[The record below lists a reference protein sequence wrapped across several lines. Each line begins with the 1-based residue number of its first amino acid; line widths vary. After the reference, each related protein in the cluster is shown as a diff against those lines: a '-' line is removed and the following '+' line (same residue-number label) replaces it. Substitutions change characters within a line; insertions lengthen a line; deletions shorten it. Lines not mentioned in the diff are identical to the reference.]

1 MSKNKNVDV
10 LLVNPGCRNAVYQ
23 ALGDTF
29 SAIETPS
36 LAALFATYIR
46 NKGYTVAIVDA
57 PANNLSP
64 EGVAHHISEHYCPVL
79 IVMVVYG
86 FQPSAS
92 TQNMTAASETCDAL
106 KRLHPDYKI
115 LMTGTHP
122 AALPE
127 KTLREERVDFVC
139 SREGPDTILL
149 TMQALKQNSD
159 VFSAIP
165 SLWYKSAN
173 GELQSTPPGPL
184 MENLDEEM
192 PGAAW
197 DLLPMDK
204 YRAHNWHCFEHI
216 HERQPYASVHTSLGC
231 PYKCTFCCINAPF
244 GKSSYRMWSPASV
257 IKEIDVLV
265 NQYGI
270 KNIKFVDEMFVLNK
284 HHVHGICDL
293 IIERGYKLN
302 IWAYARV
309 DTVKDEFLDKLYRAG
324 FRWLALGIES
334 GSKHVRDGVE
344 KGRFGTTEIL
354 QVVKKIQEAG
364 INVIG
369 NYIFGLPD
377 DTYESMQETL
387 QLALDANCE
396 FANFYCA
403 MAYPGSK
410 LYTMAVEKGWALPDT
425 WIGYS
430 QHGYESKPLRTEVLT
445 AAEVL
450 NFRDQAFVKYYTDP
464 RYLALVKEKF
474 GQAVCDHIAEMV
486 KIQLKRK
493 IVEEAGNLPTID
505 ALKMKSTSVGVP
517 A

>member
-1 MSKNKNVDV
+1 MVNKKNVDV
-10 LLVNPGCRNAVYQ
+10 LLVNPGSRTAVYQ
-23 ALGDTF
+23 ELGDQF

-46 NKGYTVAIVDA
+46 NKGFTVAIVDA

-64 EGVAHHISEHYCPVL
+64 QGVAQFIHENYQPVL
-79 IVMVVYG
+79 TVMVVYG

-92 TQNMTAASETCDAL
+92 TQNMTAASETCHAL
-106 KRLHPDYKI
+106 KNIDTGYQI

-127 KTLREERVDFVC
+127 KTLREENIDFVC

-149 TMQALKQNSD
+149 TAQALKNKETD
-159 VFSAIP
+159 FSAVP
-165 SLWYKSAN
+165 SLWYRN
-173 GELQSTPPGPL
+173 GKEVLSTPPGPL
-184 MENLDEEM
+184 MDNLDEEM

-216 HERQPYASVHTSLGC
+216 DERQPYASIHTSLGC

-244 GKSSYRMWSPASV
+244 GKSSYRMWSPESV
-257 IKEIDVLV
+257 IKEIDILV
-265 NQYGI
+265 NEYGI

-284 HHVHGICDL
+284 SHVIGICDL

-309 DTVKDEFLDKLYRAG
+309 DTVKDEFLDKLYQAG
-324 FRWLALGIES
+324 VRWLALGIES

-344 KGRFGTTEIL
+344 KGRFGTAEIL
-354 QVVKKIQEAG
+354 QVVKKIQAAG

-377 DTYESMQETL
+377 DTYESMMETL
-387 QLALDANCE
+387 QLAIDANCE

-410 LYTMAVEKGWALPDT
+410 LYTMAVEKGWELPET
-425 WIGYS
+425 WVGYS
-430 QHGYESKPLRTEVLT
+430 QHGYECKPLRTDVLK

-450 NFRDQAFVKYYTDP
+450 NFRDNAFHAYFTNP
-464 RYLALVKEKF
+464 RYLELVKSKF
-474 GQAVCDHIAEMV
+474 GQAVHDHVLDMT
-486 KIQLKRK
+486 KIRLKRK
-493 IVEEAGNLPTID
+493 IVEEAGKLPTLDELLLQQKHAEEIE
-505 ALKMKSTSVGVP
+505 V
-517 A
+517 

>member
-1 MSKNKNVDV
+1 MKKAVDV
-10 LLVNPGCRNAVYQ
+10 LLVNPGCRAAVYQ
-23 ALGDTF
+23 NLGDQY

-36 LAALFATYIR
+36 LAAMFASYIR
-46 NKGYTVAIVDA
+46 NKQSTVAIIDA

-64 EGVAHHISEHYCPVL
+64 QGVANYIREHYEPVL

-92 TQNMTAASETCDAL
+92 TQNMTAAGETCQAL
-106 KRLHPDYKI
+106 KAISADYQI
-115 LMTGTHP
+115 MMTGTHP

-127 KTLREERVDFVC
+127 KTLREEAIDFVC

-149 TMQALKQNSD
+149 TALALKNASSD
-159 VFSAIP
+159 FSSIP
-165 SLWYKSAN
+165 SLWYKQGA
-173 GELQSTPPGPL
+173 ELFSTPPGPL
-184 MENLDEEM
+184 LDNLDEEM

-216 HERQPYASVHTSLGC
+216 DQRQPYASIHTSLGC

-244 GKSSYRMWSPASV
+244 GKSSYRMWSPESV
-257 IKEIDVLV
+257 IKEIDILV
-265 NQYGI
+265 KQYGV

-284 HHVHGICDL
+284 AHVIGICDL
-293 IIERGYKLN
+293 IIERGYDLN

-324 FRWLALGIES
+324 VRWLALGIES

-344 KGRFGTTEIL
+344 KGRFGTAEIL
-354 QVVKKIQEAG
+354 EVVRKIQAAG

-377 DTYESMQETL
+377 DTYQSMNETL
-387 QLALDANCE
+387 QLAIDANCE

-410 LYTMAVEKGWALPDT
+410 LYTMAIENGWALPDT
-425 WIGYS
+425 WVGYS
-430 QHGYESKPLRTEVLT
+430 QHGYECKPLRTEALT
-445 AAEVL
+445 AAQVL
-450 NFRDQAFVKYYTDP
+450 HFRDQAFQRYFTNP
-464 RYLALVKEKF
+464 QYLALVKEKF
-474 GQAVCDHIAEMV
+474 GQKVHDHVLEMT

-493 IVEEAGNLPTID
+493 IVEQAGLEALSET
-505 ALKMKSTSVGVP
+505 V
-517 A
+517 